1 MTTTLRDAGTTAA
14 LAHAGEA
21 WRDLAQY
28 FVYRYLLHVGSGGC
42 LFEEARAFAEGC
54 FRSKPPSPNAWGA
67 LALSMSTQGIIE
79 KTGARQCSA
88 AFPTNHARDAAVWR
102 IRPGGYVPTL

>member
-1 MTTTLRDAGTTAA
+1 MTTELRDTGTATA
-14 LAHAGEA
+14 LAHAGEV
-21 WRDLAQY
+21 WSGLAQY
-28 FVYRYLLHVGSGGC
+28 FVYRYLLRVGNGGC

-54 FRSKPPSPNAWGA
+54 FKAKPPSPNAWGA
-67 LALSMSTQGIIE
+67 LALSMSSQGIIE

-102 IRPGGYVPTL
+102 IKPGGAIPTL